1 MGCGVAFEA
10 LNHAGS
16 LEKERLLVILNDNR
30 WSIAKTVGALSRY
43 LNRVRSGALYN
54 RTKEALHHV
63 IQSIPMIGK
72 DLDARLIDAGEMLKN
87 MVMPGH
93 IFEELG
99 FRYFGPIDGHNL
111 DQLLDTLG
119 NCKQLDGV
127 TLLHVKTEKGKGVPG
142 SEDRYDRAHAAKPTP
157 KKKQPEKVPVEP
169 CVLQPVVPV
178 APLHD
183 PPPAPGGQVDFP
195 AVYTAG
201 GVEPE
206 QQERVEKAASLLR
219 SLPAETDPAVKKQ
232 IVEASL
238 KAFGVPIDK
247 IIEAGVEEIQA
258 LESYIRAGAGDT
270 QTLLSESQSRIAQFE
285 DEVRRIKQVMDE
297 RVQEQA
303 AVVRVCNE
311 KKLDVQRVLEFF
323 GQEAVARV
331 VRESPKLIDP
341 SQPPAPQNQ

>member
-1 MGCGVAFEA
+1 MSDKK
-10 LNHAGS
+10 NWGS
-16 LEKERLLVILNDNR
+16 
-30 WSIAKTVGALSRY
+30 TVLGWFV
-43 LNRVRSGALYN
+43 VRP
-54 RTKEALHHV
+54 E
-63 IQSIPMIGK
+63 
-72 DLDARLIDAGEMLKN
+72 DDAG
-87 MVMPGH
+87 
-93 IFEELG
+93 
-99 FRYFGPIDGHNL
+99 
-111 DQLLDTLG
+111 
-119 NCKQLDGV
+119 
-127 TLLHVKTEKGKGVPG
+127 
-142 SEDRYDRAHAAKPTP
+142 AASDPASADAAVAAAA
-157 KKKQPEKVPVEP
+157 EYGAD
-169 CVLQPVVPV
+169 QPVVPV
-178 APLHD
+178 TPMND

-195 AVYTAG
+195 AVYSAA

-270 QTLLSESQSRIAQFE
+270 QKVLSESQSRIAQFE
-285 DEVRRIKQVMDE
+285 EEVQRIKRVMDE

-331 VRESPKLIDP
+331 VRDSPKLIDP
-341 SQPPAPQNQ
+341 SGAPPAGAAPAP